1 LRNFNSIRKN
11 HHPKPVPKDS
21 SQTKVYSDILSLMQD
36 VLEIHDQGI
45 RRPAGP
51 HMLAWVKVLP
61 VLLWALLAAA
71 IHAAAP
77 PNVIVLLADDL
88 GWRDVGYAGHE
99 QYRTPH
105 IDRIAREGMRFD
117 EAHSAAPICSP
128 SRAALLTGRS
138 VARLRYEFVPKFAA
152 GRPQG
157 PQALQPPD
165 FPTELPADMPTVAS
179 QLRAAGY
186 DTAFF
191 GKWHLNRHQGHYLG
205 WRPGHGPESFGFDR
219 CVDDFGAHP
228 YGYGGR
234 KPEPVRGE
242 AFPED
247 SLTSKAVEFLR
258 APRDKPFLLWM
269 SFYHVHDPFHSRC
282 VDRVAY
288 HQERLPEGASPKR
301 AHYAAMVETLD
312 HEIGRL
318 LSALDE
324 AGLAES
330 TLVVFTSDNGGHP
343 EVSANAPLRGSKW
356 NLYQGGVRVPLAV
369 RWPGRI
375 KPGTSSAVPVIGM
388 DIPATVLAA
397 AGQPQDIALDG
408 QSLLPCFEGNADPSW
423 FERPLMWHFPFYQP
437 ETRFEQA
444 KADIGVGDFA
454 IARSHPH
461 AALRVGNHKL
471 IHFFENGNA
480 ELYDLAA
487 DPSER
492 NDRSI
497 THPEEAS
504 RMQTKLMQML
514 ESTQARLPTRKEN
527 P

>member
-1 LRNFNSIRKN
+1 MQVFFGLQHQGANHPAVRRNGERHCAK
-11 HHPKPVPKDS
+11 
-21 SQTKVYSDILSLMQD
+21 ILT
-36 VLEIHDQGI
+36 VLSW
-45 RRPAGP
+45 A
-51 HMLAWVKVLP
+51 MLAG
-61 VLLWALLAAA
+61 A
-71 IHAAAP
+71 IQAAAP

-165 FPTELPADMPTVAS
+165 FPTELPADMPTVATR
-179 QLRAAGY
+179 LRDAGY
-186 DTAFF
+186 STAFF

-234 KPEPVRGE
+234 KQEPVGGE

-258 APRDKPFLLWM
+258 AHRDKPFLLWM

-288 HQERLPEGASPKR
+288 HQSRLPEGASPKR

-324 AGLAES
+324 AGLAEN

-356 NLYQGGVRVPLAV
+356 NLYQGGVRVPLAM

-375 KPGTSSAVPVIGM
+375 KPGSSSAVPVIGM
-388 DIPATVLAA
+388 DLPATMLAA
-397 AGQPQDIALDG
+397 AGQPQDITLDG
-408 QSLLPCFEGNADPSW
+408 RSLLPCFEGKAGPSW
-423 FERPLMWHFPFYQP
+423 FERPLVWHFPFYQP

-444 KADIGVGDFA
+444 KADIGVEDFA
-454 IARSHPH
+454 IARTHPH
-461 AALRVGNHKL
+461 SAMRVGNLKL
-471 IHFFENGNA
+471 IHFFGSGTA
-480 ELYDLAA
+480 ELYDLAK
-487 DPSER
+487 DPSEQH
-492 NDRSI
+492 DL
-497 THPEEAS
+497 
-504 RMQTKLMQML
+504 TKTRPQQSAGLQRTLL
-514 ESTQARLPTRKEN
+514 ETLAGVDARLPVRKTN